1 MGTTSCFHNL
11 AIAAGARVQAIAAP
25 VIREPAVGISLEELN
40 LFWRRRPISAEP
52 EWVRAERQFN
62 ENRAELQRQFLH
74 LASTSGKPRG
84 LLWTQTDW
92 KEDTAFA
99 RDLQTGLLTAFVG
112 VEISFAAIPGGEM
125 EDVEAV
131 SQIRNASAVFH
142 YQKGRWGTGG
152 KALFNLSPPD
162 AVERLTGQ
170 FAPIERHTK

>member
-1 MGTTSCFHNL
+1 M
-11 AIAAGARVQAIAAP
+11 
-25 VIREPAVGISLEELN
+25 
-40 LFWRRRPISAEP
+40 FWRRRSKSAEP

-62 ENRAELQRQFLH
+62 EDRSELQALFFQ
-74 LASTSGKPRG
+74 LASASGKPRG
-84 LLWTQTDW
+84 LMWTRTDW

-112 VEISFAAIPGGEM
+112 VEISFTAIPGGEM

-152 KALFNLSPPD
+152 KALFNLSPND

-170 FAPIERHTK
+170 FAPIGRHPE